1 MSIEQVVVAKLRALP
16 TDKQQEVLDFTE
28 FLGLKAS
35 KKLQGD
41 SVSVLEAA
49 GDLVGCLEGGAP
61 DLSTNNKHMEGFGEG

>member
-1 MSIEQVVVAKLRALP
+1 MSIEQAVVEKLRALP

-35 KKLQGD
+35 KNLQD
-41 SVSVLEAA
+41 NSVSVLEAA

-61 DLSTNNKHMEGFGEG
+61 DLSTNNKYMEGFGER

>member
-1 MSIEQVVVAKLRALP
+1 MSIEQAVVEKLRALP

-35 KKLQGD
+35 KNLQGD

-49 GDLVGCLEGGAP
+49 GDLVGCLKGGAP
-61 DLSTNNKHMEGFGEG
+61 DLSTNNKYMDGFGEE